1 MNVGTG
7 IYQRFGVMLDC
18 SRNAVLKVDTVKKW
32 IDILQKMGY
41 NVLELYTEDTY
52 EVEGEPYFGYLRGR
66 YLGAE
71 IREMDAYAAA
81 HGIELI
87 PCIQTLAHFT
97 NPLKLP
103 RFAEITDVNDILLID
118 EQKTYEFL
126 DHIFASL
133 AKNFTSRNVNI
144 GMDEAHMVGL
154 GKYLDRHGY
163 CDRFELLNRH
173 VARVNEIGKKYGFSV
188 QMWSDMY
195 FRLAAKGDYCR
206 RGIHIPQSV
215 RERVPENVS
224 LVYWDYYHTEKEHY
238 DMMIGAHC
246 EFQRELWFAGGAWT
260 WTGFAPRTRF
270 AYASLQAAM
279 KSVRENGVKNVL
291 ITAWGDDGGECSHFS
306 VLQILYAA
314 RCYADG
320 EYDCKKISEGFENL
334 FGVPARDWDLLELP
348 DLLSNSID
356 FHKLCNASK
365 YLLYADPFLGI
376 FDNVPNAFLSIPYGD
391 YAERLAAAKSR
402 AGEYAYLFDTEEKLC
417 RLLEVKAYLGV
428 RTRAVYRSGD
438 KNAVAELIAD
448 YEQAK
453 KRAEEF
459 YDAYARRW
467 HRENKPFGF
476 EVHCVRLGG
485 LITRLDYCKKRL
497 QAYANGESIKIE
509 ELEEDILPYYPSP
522 DENEFWMGR
531 YRNMISTCEL

>member
-1 MNVGTG
+1 
-7 IYQRFGVMLDC
+7 
-18 SRNAVLKVDTVKKW
+18 
-32 IDILQKMGY
+32 
-41 NVLELYTEDTY
+41 
-52 EVEGEPYFGYLRGR
+52 
-66 YLGAE
+66 
-71 IREMDAYAAA
+71 
-81 HGIELI
+81 
-87 PCIQTLAHFT
+87 
-97 NPLKLP
+97 
-103 RFAEITDVNDILLID
+103 
-118 EQKTYEFL
+118 
-126 DHIFASL
+126 
-133 AKNFTSRNVNI
+133 
-144 GMDEAHMVGL
+144 
-154 GKYLDRHGY
+154 
-163 CDRFELLNRH
+163 
-173 VARVNEIGKKYGFSV
+173 
-188 QMWSDMY
+188 
-195 FRLAAKGDYCR
+195 
-206 RGIHIPQSV
+206 
-215 RERVPENVS
+215 
-224 LVYWDYYHTEKEHY
+224 
-238 DMMIGAHC
+238 
-246 EFQRELWFAGGAWT
+246 
-260 WTGFAPRTRF
+260 
-270 AYASLQAAM
+270 M

-291 ITAWGDDGGECSHFS
+291 ITAWGDDGGECSFFS

-314 RCYADG
+314 RRYADG
-320 EYDCKKISEGFENL
+320 EFDCVKITEGFENL
-334 FGVPARDWDLLELP
+334 FGISARDWDMLELP

-376 FDNVPNAFLSIPYGD
+376 SDNIPNAFVSIPYGD

-438 KNAVAELIAD
+438 KNAVAELVAD

-497 QAYANGESIKIE
+497 QSYANGESIKIE

-522 DENEFWMGR
+522 DENEFWMEK

>member
-1 MNVGTG
+1 MNEKTG
-7 IYQRFGVMLDC
+7 IYQRFGVLLDC
-18 SRNAVLKVDTVKKW
+18 SRNAVLTVDTVKKW

-66 YLGAE
+66 YSGAE

-126 DHIFASL
+126 DRIFASL
-133 AKNFTSRNVNI
+133 AKNFTSRNVHI

-154 GKYLDRHGY
+154 GKYLDRYGY

-173 VARVNEIGKKYGFSV
+173 VARVNEIAEKYGFSV

-195 FRLAAKGDYCR
+195 FRLAAKGDYYR
-206 RGIHIPQSV
+206 RDVHIPQSV
-215 RERVPENVS
+215 RECVPKNVS
-224 LVYWDYYHTEKEHY
+224 LVYWDYYHTGKEHY
-238 DMMIGAHC
+238 DRMIGAHC

-291 ITAWGDDGGECSHFS
+291 ITAWGDDGGECSLFS

-314 RCYADG
+314 RRYADG
-320 EYDCKKISEGFENL
+320 EFDCEKISEGFENL
-334 FGVPARDWDLLELP
+334 FSVSARDWDLLELP

-356 FHKLCNASK
+356 FRKLCNASK

-376 FDNVPNAFLSIPYGD
+376 SDNVPNAFPSIPYGD
-391 YAERLAAAKSR
+391 YAARLAAAKSR
-402 AGEYAYLFDTEEKLC
+402 TGGYAYLFDTEEKLC
-417 RLLEVKAYLGV
+417 RLLEIKAFLGA
-428 RTRAVYRSGD
+428 RTRTAYRSGD
-438 KNAVAELIAD
+438 KNAVAMLVAD
-448 YEQAK
+448 YGRAK

-459 YDAYARRW
+459 YDAYAKRW
-467 HRENKPFGF
+467 HKENKPFGF
-476 EVHCVRLGG
+476 EVHCIRLGG
-485 LITRLDYCKKRL
+485 LITRLEYCKKRL
-497 QAYANGESIKIE
+497 QAYANGELQKIE
-509 ELEEDILPYYPSP
+509 ELEEEILPYYPAP
-522 DENEFWMGR
+522 DENELWMGS

>member
-1 MNVGTG
+1 MNAEAG
-7 IYQRFGVMLDC
+7 IYQHFGVMLDC
-18 SRNAVLKVDTVKKW
+18 SRNAVLTLDTVKKW

-66 YLGAE
+66 YSGAE

-126 DHIFASL
+126 DRIFASL
-133 AKNFTSRNVNI
+133 AKNFTSRNVHI
-144 GMDEAHMVGL
+144 GMDEAHMAGL
-154 GKYLDRHGY
+154 GKHLDRYGY
-163 CDRFELLNRH
+163 CDRFALLNRH
-173 VARVNEIGKKYGFSV
+173 VAWVNEIAEKYGFSV

-195 FRLAAKGDYCR
+195 FRLAAKGDYYR
-206 RGIHIPQSV
+206 QGVRIPQSV

-224 LVYWDYYHTEKEHY
+224 LVYWDYYHTEKEHC
-238 DMMIGAHC
+238 DMMIGTHR

-279 KSVRENGVKNVL
+279 KSVRANGVKNVL
-291 ITAWGDDGGECSHFS
+291 ITAWGDDGGECSFFS

-314 RCYADG
+314 RRYADG
-320 EYDCKKISEGFENL
+320 EYDCKKISEDFDNL
-334 FGVPARDWDLLELP
+334 FGISARDWDLLELP
-348 DLLSNSID
+348 DLISNTID

-376 FDNVPNAFLSIPYGD
+376 SDNVPNAFLSIPYSD

-417 RLLEVKAYLGV
+417 RLLAVKAYLGV
-428 RTRAVYRSGD
+428 RTRAVYRSED
-438 KNAVAELIAD
+438 QNAVAELVAD

-485 LITRLDYCKKRL
+485 LIARLDYCKQRL
-497 QAYANGESIKIE
+497 QAYANGESVKIE